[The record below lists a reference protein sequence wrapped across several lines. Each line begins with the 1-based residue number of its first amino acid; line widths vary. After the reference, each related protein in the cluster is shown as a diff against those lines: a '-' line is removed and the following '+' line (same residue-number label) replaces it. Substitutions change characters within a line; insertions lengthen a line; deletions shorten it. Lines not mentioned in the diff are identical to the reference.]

1 MFRVRGLGL
10 GVQGLDLLVRVG
22 PSRYEQLPDLVGTL
36 DHLRSGL
43 TDSQGLDCLIWGVC
57 IRCTVLYGVYVFVAL
72 SYMGRMYSLE
82 CLIWGVWVGPSRYE
96 QLPDLVGSFDH
107 LRSGLRFEG
116 SGFRVQGAGSGLR
129 VAGLGFG
136 GLRLRV

>member
-1 MFRVRGLGL
+1 MFRVRGLGF

-22 PSRYEQLPDLVGTL
+22 PP
-36 DHLRSGL
+36 
-43 TDSQGLDCLIWGVC
+43 
-57 IRCTVLYGVYVFVAL
+57 
-72 SYMGRMYSLE
+72 
-82 CLIWGVWVGPSRYE
+82 RYE